1 MQGQFGFVVTRL
13 SSTASEAQAGATLR
27 MSAPVLTES
36 HQLVLD
42 SKEQKDLRMLEL
54 LSSPDTSMLIGSL
67 ARLREVRLQV
77 ETSLVEGLKLYD
89 AERNPVSRISFKSM
103 RTRSL
108 RSVSVR
114 QGATRDGCDRIVA
127 SNSTAPAQCLALL

>member
-1 MQGQFGFVVTRL
+1 
-13 SSTASEAQAGATLR
+13 

-127 SNSTAPAQCLALL
+127 SNSTCLLYTSPSPRDRG